1 MRVLALVPYPLDT
14 APGQRYRCEQWA
26 PYLAE
31 LGIHLAF
38 APFATRALQERLYT
52 RGSYFAKAGEMMR
65 SLCRRIPEAWSAARY
80 DAVLVHREACLV
92 GPAWAERLAHHR
104 RPALVYDFD
113 DAVYR
118 AYVSPTNRYLSYLK
132 FPGKTSTLCRLA
144 GAVIAGN
151 EHLADYARRYN
162 PRVHV
167 VPSTVSL
174 RAYRPRPGARPE
186 RPLVIG
192 WTGSHS
198 SAQYLALVA
207 GALQRLRRR
216 HDFRFLVIGAAGI
229 EIPGVEVECR
239 PWRSASEVEDLWA
252 IDVGIMPLPDEPW
265 ARGKCGMKALQYMG
279 VGVPAVVSPVG
290 ANREIVEANVNGFLP
305 ATEDEWV
312 EALDLLLTDRA
323 LRRRLGEGARRTVET
338 GYSAEVQA
346 PRVADILRSV
356 IE

>member
-1 MRVLALVPYPLDT
+1 VRVLALVPYPLDI

-31 LGIHLAF
+31 QGIQLVF
-38 APFATRALQERLYT
+38 APFASPELQERLYRPGAYMAKAWEMT
-52 RGSYFAKAGEMMR
+52 RG
-65 SLCRRIPEAWSAARY
+65 LCRRVPEAWSAAHY

-92 GPAWAERLAHHR
+92 GPAWAERLAHYR

-132 FPGKTSTLCRLA
+132 FPGKTRTLCRLA
-144 GAVIAGN
+144 AAVIAGN
-151 EHLADYARRYN
+151 DHLADYARGYN

-167 VPSTVSL
+167 VPSTISL
-174 RAYRPRPGARPE
+174 RTYRPREGARPE
-186 RPLVIG
+186 RPPVIG

-198 SAQYLALVA
+198 SAQYLALVT

-216 HDFRFLVIGAAGI
+216 HDFRFLVIGASGI
-229 EIPGVEVECR
+229 AIPGVEVECR
-239 PWRSASEVEDLWA
+239 PWRSASEVEDLWDL
-252 IDVGIMPLPDEPW
+252 DVGIMPLPDEPW

-279 VGVPAVVSPVG
+279 VGIPAVVSPVG

-305 ATEDEWV
+305 VTEDNWV
-312 EALDLLLTDRA
+312 EALDRLLTDSA
-323 LRRRLGEGARRTVET
+323 LRRSLGEGARRTVEAR
-338 GYSAEVQA
+338 YSAEVQA
-346 PRVADILRSV
+346 PRVAEILREV
-356 IE
+356 VR